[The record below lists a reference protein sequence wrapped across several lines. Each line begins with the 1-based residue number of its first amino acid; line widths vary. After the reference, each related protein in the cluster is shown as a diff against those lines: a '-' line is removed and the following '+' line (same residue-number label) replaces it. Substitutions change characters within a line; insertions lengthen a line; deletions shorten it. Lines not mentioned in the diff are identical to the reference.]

1 MPFIFNALDYPE
13 APGCYMMY
21 NEAGDLLYVG
31 KSIQLRN
38 RLRSYFQQ
46 THTRKRTRNLVRE
59 IARIEV
65 VIVNNETESL
75 LLENNLIK
83 LHKPPY
89 NRALKKEKSGY
100 AYLQLTKERVPRLE
114 VHYRS
119 QRHNHEAEAS
129 AADTHAASQRLGP
142 FRSKYFL
149 EALLEFITDHYGLRS
164 CETMPKQVCLLYHIH
179 KCSGVC
185 AGMVSEEVYAD
196 KAQQA
201 AAMLANEGQA
211 LIEAMTARMEVY
223 AARLEFEKAQ
233 NMLQHI
239 RNLEQVPDKQ
249 IVDREDGNNQDV
261 LYFGEH
267 GVMVARVKEGMLRDF
282 RFVELASGTEG
293 FASDRFLLSFYALEQ
308 RPEEIILNKI
318 GDLARVRSALRRGG
332 AGAPKITLP
341 RRGIKFELL
350 QLCKNNY
357 EYRTRWVSA
366 GANANGE

>member
-1 MPFIFNALDYPE
+1 M
-13 APGCYMMY
+13 
-21 NEAGDLLYVG
+21 
-31 KSIQLRN
+31 
-38 RLRSYFQQ
+38 
-46 THTRKRTRNLVRE
+46 
-59 IARIEV
+59 
-65 VIVNNETESL
+65 IVNNETESL

-114 VHYRS
+114 VHYRNRR
-119 QRHNHEAEAS
+119 QAQEAEQSAS
-129 AADTHAASQRLGP
+129 YAQAASQRLGP

-185 AGMVSEEVYAD
+185 AGMVTEEVYVD

-239 RNLEQVPDKQ
+239 RNLNLVPDKQ
-249 IVDREDGNNQDV
+249 IVDREDGTNQDV
-261 LYFGEH
+261 IFFGEH
-267 GVMVARVKEGMLRDF
+267 GVMVARVQEGMLRDF
-282 RFVELASGTEG
+282 QFVELAAGTEG
-293 FASDRFLLSFYALEQ
+293 FASDRFLLSFYAMEQ

-318 GDLARVRSALRRGG
+318 GDLARVRAALRRGG
-332 AGAPKITLP
+332 GKAPKITLP
-341 RRGIKFELL
+341 KRGIKFELL

-357 EYRTRWVSA
+357 EYRTRRISD
-366 GANANGE
+366 GADAYGK